1 MGERTVNY
9 TDSLAIPRG
18 KLAELAV
25 NGVVTLFLGSDVPGN
40 AFSQSS
46 DGAVRLSPVT
56 LAYPLMFCFL
66 KAIKSG
72 WLILPVSHWQTSS

>member
-1 MGERTVNY
+1 MQWNMGETIVNY
-9 TDSLAIPRG
+9 TDSVTIPRG

-46 DGAVRLSPVT
+46 DEAVRLSPVT

-72 WLILPVSHWQTSS
+72 TK